1 MKTISSYTDVKDL
14 RQIMINAKRAKRD
27 DVYWEAFRRVCEL
40 EGMNYDD
47 PLERD
52 FYATLTADEE
62 LLSEKNGKRT
72 RANRTRT
79 KLQNKGVVG
88 CLEDW
93 AMSTQ
98 PTEGFNTLVANGQTE
113 LTGEFL
119 VTKYADRFSPEAV
132 TRAKARLAELTPSE
146 VHTNARIQTS
156 N

>member
-1 MKTISSYTDVKDL
+1 MKPISAYTDVKDL

-27 DVYWEAFRRVCEL
+27 DVYWESFRRVCEL
-40 EGMNYDD
+40 EGTNHND

-52 FYATLTADEE
+52 FYVMLTAYEE

-72 RANRTRT
+72 SASRTRM
-79 KLQNKGVVG
+79 KLRNKGVIG

-119 VTKYADRFSPEAV
+119 VTKYSDRFSPAAV
-132 TRAKARLAELTPSE
+132 ERAKTRLATIA
-146 VHTNARIQTS
+146 TAD
-156 N
+156 

>member
-1 MKTISSYTDVKDL
+1 MKPVSTYTDVKDL
-14 RQIMINAKRAKRD
+14 RQVMVNAKRAKRE

-40 EGMNYDD
+40 EGMNHAD

-52 FYATLTADEE
+52 FNATLTAYEE
-62 LLSEKNGKRT
+62 LLSEKTGKRT
-72 RANRTRT
+72 RASGTRT
-79 KLQNKGVVG
+79 KLRNKGVVG

-98 PTEGFNTLVANGQTE
+98 PTEGFKTLVEHGYID

-132 TRAKARLAELTPSE
+132 GRAKARLEE
-146 VHTNARIQTS
+146 VSGDGQK
-156 N
+156 